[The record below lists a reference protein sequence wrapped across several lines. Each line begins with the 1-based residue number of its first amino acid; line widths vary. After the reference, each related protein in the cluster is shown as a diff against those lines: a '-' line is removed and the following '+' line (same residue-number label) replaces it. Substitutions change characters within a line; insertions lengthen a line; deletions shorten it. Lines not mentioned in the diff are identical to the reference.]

1 MVPLF
6 LSEASS
12 SARETATEIFIY
24 SNLGVMALFSQF
36 FQSKGFSSVEIG
48 ILMAV
53 TPILSIIANP
63 FWFKRSRKRGG
74 ALVMGTLSIVSAIT
88 VWGVFLTPTFE
99 TSLIAMSLF
108 AFFAVSIVPISES
121 VVVPSLRS
129 KGKRFNMARAFGT
142 VGYSATALISGIAL
156 RAGFVMIFII
166 ASVSLLTAA
175 AVSRAY
181 PSKRMLGRSESERNS
196 TPLPVEFYLLVLAGV
211 ASITVG
217 AFGSTFL
224 PLLTSD
230 MGYDLS
236 SVGFSFSLMALSEV
250 PFLLFAEKIIDRIG
264 NTRLLL
270 VGIFATGLR
279 WFLTSIAPSFP
290 VFLLFQALHGINYIV
305 VYYSVTNFIHK
316 NFEENKATRALTI
329 YWMSTMGLSYLLG
342 SVLGGVLIRAFG
354 IRRMYTIAG
363 ISGMV
368 MAAFSS
374 LLFAALRKRGRFT
387 NR

>member
-1 MVPLF
+1 
-6 LSEASS
+6 
-12 SARETATEIFIY
+12 
-24 SNLGVMALFSQF
+24 MALFSQF
-36 FQSKGFSSVEIG
+36 FHSKGFSSVEIG

-53 TPILSIIANP
+53 TPTLSVIANP
-63 FWFKRSRKRGG
+63 FWFKRSSRKGG
-74 ALVMGTLSIVSAIT
+74 PSVMGTLSFVSAIV

-99 TSLIAMSLF
+99 SSLIAMSLF
-108 AFFAVSIVPISES
+108 AFFAVSVIPISES

-129 KGKRFNMARAFGT
+129 KGKRFNRARAFGT
-142 VGYSATALISGIAL
+142 ICYSATALISGIL
-156 RAGFVMIFII
+156 LSRGFVIIFII

-175 AVSRAY
+175 AVSRTY
-181 PSKRMLGRSESERNS
+181 PSKRILERNESEMDS
-196 TPLPVEFYLLVLAGV
+196 TPLPIEFYLLVLAGV

-224 PLLTSD
+224 PLLTSE

-236 SVGFSFSLMALSEV
+236 SAGFSFSLMALSEV
-250 PFLLFAEKIIDRIG
+250 PFLFFAEKIIDRIG

-363 ISGMV
+363 ILGMV
-368 MAAFSS
+368 IAASFS
-374 LLFAALRKRGRFT
+374 LLFAALRTRGRFI

>member
-1 MVPLF
+1 MPFF
-6 LSEASS
+6 LLSASS

-24 SNLGVMALFSQF
+24 SNLSVMALFSQF
-36 FQSKGFSSVEIG
+36 FHSKGFSSVEIG

-53 TPILSIIANP
+53 TPTLSVIANP
-63 FWFKRSRKRGG
+63 FWFKRSNRKGG
-74 ALVMGTLSIVSAIT
+74 PSVMGTLSFVSAIA

-99 TSLIAMSLF
+99 SSLIAMSLF
-108 AFFAVSIVPISES
+108 AFFAVSVIPISES

-129 KGKRFNMARAFGT
+129 KGKRFNRARAFGT
-142 VGYSATALISGIAL
+142 IGYSATALISGIL
-156 RAGFVMIFII
+156 LSRGFVIIFII

-175 AVSRAY
+175 AVSRTY
-181 PSKRMLGRSESERNS
+181 PSKRILERNESEMDS
-196 TPLPVEFYLLVLAGV
+196 TPLPIEFYLLVLAGV

-224 PLLTSD
+224 PLLTSE

-236 SVGFSFSLMALSEV
+236 SAGFSFSLMALSEV
-250 PFLLFAEKIIDRIG
+250 PFLFFAEKIIDRIG

-363 ISGMV
+363 ILGMV
-368 MAAFSS
+368 IAASFS
-374 LLFAALRKRGRFT
+374 LLFAALRTRGRFI

>member
-1 MVPLF
+1 
-6 LSEASS
+6 
-12 SARETATEIFIY
+12 
-24 SNLGVMALFSQF
+24 MALFSQF
-36 FQSKGFSSVEIG
+36 FHSKGFSSVEIG

-53 TPILSIIANP
+53 TPTLSVIANP
-63 FWFKRSRKRGG
+63 FWFKRSSRKGSPS
-74 ALVMGTLSIVSAIT
+74 VMGMLSIVSAIA

-99 TSLIAMSLF
+99 SSLIAMSLF
-108 AFFAVSIVPISES
+108 AFFAVSVIPISES

-129 KGKRFNMARAFGT
+129 KGKRFNRARAYGT
-142 VGYSATALISGIAL
+142 MGYSATALISGIL
-156 RAGFVMIFII
+156 LSKGFVIIFII

-175 AVSRAY
+175 VVSRAY
-181 PSKRMLGRSESERNS
+181 PSKRILERNECEMDS
-196 TPLPVEFYLLVLAGV
+196 TPLPIEFYLLVLAGV

-224 PLLTSD
+224 PLLTSE

-236 SVGFSFSLMALSEV
+236 SAGFSFSLMALSEL
-250 PFLLFAEKIIDRIG
+250 PFLFFAEKIIDRIG

-316 NFEENKATRALTI
+316 NFEESKATRALTI

-342 SVLGGVLIRAFG
+342 SVLGGVLIGVFG

>member
-1 MVPLF
+1 MPLF
-6 LSEASS
+6 LFSASS

-24 SNLGVMALFSQF
+24 SNLSVMALFSQF
-36 FQSKGFSSVEIG
+36 FHSKGFSSVEIG

-53 TPILSIIANP
+53 TPTLSLIANP
-63 FWFKRSRKRGG
+63 FWFKRSSRKGG
-74 ALVMGTLSIVSAIT
+74 PSVMGMLSIVSAIA

-99 TSLIAMSLF
+99 SSLIAMLLF
-108 AFFAVSIVPISES
+108 AFFAVSVIPISES

-129 KGKRFNMARAFGT
+129 KGKRFNRARAFGT
-142 VGYSATALISGIAL
+142 IGYSATALISGIL
-156 RAGFVMIFII
+156 LSRGFVIIFII
-166 ASVSLLTAA
+166 ASVSLLTAT

-181 PSKRMLGRSESERNS
+181 PSKRILERNESEMDS
-196 TPLPVEFYLLVLAGV
+196 APLPIEFYLLVLAGV

-224 PLLTSD
+224 PLLTSE

-236 SVGFSFSLMALSEV
+236 SAGFSFSLMALSEV
-250 PFLLFAEKIIDRIG
+250 PFLFFAEKIIDRIG

-305 VYYSVTNFIHK
+305 VYYSVTSFIHK

-363 ISGMV
+363 ILGMV
-368 MAAFSS
+368 IAASF
-374 LLFAALRKRGRFT
+374 
-387 NR
+387 

>member
-1 MVPLF
+1 MPFF
-6 LSEASS
+6 LLSASS

-24 SNLGVMALFSQF
+24 SNLSVMALFSQF
-36 FQSKGFSSVEIG
+36 FHSKGFSSVEIG

-53 TPILSIIANP
+53 TPTLSVIANP
-63 FWFKRSRKRGG
+63 FWFKRSSRKGG
-74 ALVMGTLSIVSAIT
+74 PSVMGTLSFVSAIV

-99 TSLIAMSLF
+99 SSLIAMSLF
-108 AFFAVSIVPISES
+108 AFFAVSVIPISES

-129 KGKRFNMARAFGT
+129 KGKRFNRARAFGT
-142 VGYSATALISGIAL
+142 IGYSATALISGIL
-156 RAGFVMIFII
+156 LSRGFVIIFII

-175 AVSRAY
+175 AVSRTY
-181 PSKRMLGRSESERNS
+181 PSKRILERNESEMDS
-196 TPLPVEFYLLVLAGV
+196 TPLPIEFYLLVLAGV

-224 PLLTSD
+224 PLLTSE

-236 SVGFSFSLMALSEV
+236 SAGFSFSLMALSEV
-250 PFLLFAEKIIDRIG
+250 PFLFFAEKIIDRIG

-363 ISGMV
+363 ILGMV
-368 MAAFSS
+368 IAASFS
-374 LLFAALRKRGRFT
+374 LLFAALRTRGRFI

>member
-1 MVPLF
+1 MPFF
-6 LSEASS
+6 LLSASS

-24 SNLGVMALFSQF
+24 SNLSVMALFSQF
-36 FQSKGFSSVEIG
+36 FHSKGFSSVEIG

-53 TPILSIIANP
+53 TPTLSVIANP
-63 FWFKRSRKRGG
+63 FWFKRSSRKGG
-74 ALVMGTLSIVSAIT
+74 PSVMGTLSFVSAIV
-88 VWGVFLTPTFE
+88 VWGVFFTPTFE
-99 TSLIAMSLF
+99 SSLIAMSLF
-108 AFFAVSIVPISES
+108 AFFAVSVIPISES

-129 KGKRFNMARAFGT
+129 KGKRFNRARAFGT
-142 VGYSATALISGIAL
+142 IGYSATALISGIL
-156 RAGFVMIFII
+156 LSKGFVIIFII

-181 PSKRMLGRSESERNS
+181 PSKRILERSESEMDS
-196 TPLPVEFYLLVLAGV
+196 TPLPIEFYLLVLAGV

-224 PLLTSD
+224 PLLTSE

-236 SVGFSFSLMALSEV
+236 SAGFSFSLMALSEV
-250 PFLLFAEKIIDRIG
+250 PFLFFAEKIIDRIG

-363 ISGMV
+363 ILGMV
-368 MAAFSS
+368 IAASFS
-374 LLFAALRKRGRFT
+374 LLFAALRTRGRFI